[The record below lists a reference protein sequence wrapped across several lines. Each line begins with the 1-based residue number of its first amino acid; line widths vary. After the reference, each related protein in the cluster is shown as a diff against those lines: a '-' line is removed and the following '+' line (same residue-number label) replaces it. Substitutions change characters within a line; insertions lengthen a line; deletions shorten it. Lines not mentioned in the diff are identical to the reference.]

1 MPDPRFFNDIEGAP
15 WPDVLRIKQERLLTQ
30 IAYVA
35 RHSTFY
41 QRKFAKAGVDVGRI
55 KRLEDVE
62 SLPFTEK
69 TELRASLESAPPLGH
84 HRAAPLEKVVQIQ
97 ASSGTTGSPAYV
109 GLTRHD
115 QYVWQEMGARC
126 LYVHGVRPR
135 DLTMHGFSVSRG
147 FVGGLPISQIVLHLG
162 AIEVPIG
169 ADAGTDRILR
179 VMKDLRPRA
188 VLATLYFAIHLA
200 EQAPRLVDIEA
211 RALGVR
217 VVSVGGEPGGGI
229 PSVRQRIESLWEADC
244 RELCGGT
251 DLGVAYWAECGRKTG
266 MHETA
271 QEFIYV
277 ELIDPGSGAVLPWTE
292 GTTGE
297 LVYTAL
303 DRECSPLVRFRTR
316 DHAVVTGTGRCA
328 CGRTAPMIRVFGRTD
343 DMLIVKGINVFP
355 SAIKDVVG
363 SFEPRTTGN
372 LRIVADFPGHTTQ
385 RPLRIK
391 VEYGPVVAGRG
402 ARVERHGAAVAA
414 LDAEVERLGAEVERL
429 RQEVSERLRGLLNF
443 APAVEMV
450 PPDTFEKPGVHKVAL
465 IVREEGGG

>member
-1 MPDPRFFNDIEGAP
+1 MADPRFFNDIEGLP
-15 WPDVLRIKQERLLTQ
+15 WADVLRIKQEKLVAQLG
-30 IAYVA
+30 YLA
-35 RHSTFY
+35 RHSPFY
-41 QRKFAKAGVDVGRI
+41 QRKLAAAGADPGRVR
-55 KRLEDVE
+55 RLDDLPA
-62 SLPFTEK
+62 LPFTEK
-69 TELRASLESAPPLGH
+69 AELRASLAEAPPLGH
-84 HRAAPLEKVVQIQ
+84 HRAAPLDAVVQIQ

-109 GLTRHD
+109 GLTRRD
-115 QYVWQEMGARC
+115 QYAWQEMGARC
-126 LYVHGVRPR
+126 LYAHGIRPG

-147 FVGGLPISQIVLHLG
+147 FVGGLPMSQIVLHLG
-162 AIEVPIG
+162 AVEIPIG

-179 VMKDLRPRA
+179 VMHDLRPRA
-188 VLATLYFAIHLA
+188 LLATPYFAVHLA
-200 EQAPRLVDIEA
+200 EQAPRLVGAQA
-211 RALGVR
+211 RDLGVG

-229 PSVRQRIESLWEADC
+229 PSVRQKIESLWAADC

-251 DLGVAYWAECGRKTG
+251 DLGVAYWAECETKQG

-277 ELIDPGSGAVLPWTE
+277 ELIDPATGAGQPWTE

-303 DRECSPLVRFRTR
+303 DRECSPLLRFRTR
-316 DHAVVTGTGRCA
+316 DHAVVTGTGPCA

-363 SFEPRTTGN
+363 GFEPRTTGN

-385 RPLRIK
+385 RALRIR
-391 VEYGPVVAGRG
+391 VEHGRALAGRG
-402 ARVERHGAAVAA
+402 
-414 LDAEVERLGAEVERL
+414 DQIERL
-429 RQEVSERLRGLLNF
+429 RQELSERLRGLLNF

-450 PPDTFEKPGVHKVAL
+450 PPDTFETPGVQKVAL
-465 IVREEGGG
+465 IVREVPPSNASVEERA

>member
-1 MPDPRFFNDIEGAP
+1 MSHAGRFFNDIEGAS
-15 WPDVLRIKQERLLTQ
+15 WTDVLRVKQEKLVAQL
-30 IAYVA
+30 AYVA
-35 RHSTFY
+35 NHSEFY
-41 QRKFAKAGVDVGRI
+41 QRKFGGAGVDVGRI

-62 SLPFTEK
+62 TLPFTEK
-69 TELRASLESAPPLGH
+69 SELRTSLEAAPPLGH
-84 HRAAPLEKVVQIQ
+84 HRAAPKDRIVQIQ

-109 GLTRHD
+109 GLTRRD
-115 QYVWQEMGARC
+115 QYVWQETGARC
-126 LYVHGVRPR
+126 LYAHGVRPG
-135 DLTMHGFSVSRG
+135 DLTMHAFSVSRG

-162 AIEVPIG
+162 AVEIPIG
-169 ADAGTDRILR
+169 ADAGADRILR
-179 VMKDLRPRA
+179 VTKDVRPSA
-188 VLATLYFAIHLA
+188 LLGTPYFAIYLA
-200 EQAPRLVDIEA
+200 EQAPRLVGVDA
-211 RALGVR
+211 RTLGVR
-217 VVSVGGEPGGGI
+217 IVTVGGEPGGGI
-229 PSVRQRIESLWEADC
+229 PSVRQKIESLWDAEC

-251 DLGVAYWAECGRKTG
+251 DLGVAYWAECETKLG
-266 MHETA
+266 MHETC

-277 ELIDPGSGAVLPWTE
+277 ELIDPDTGVVLPWKE

-316 DHAVVTGTGRCA
+316 DHALVTRTGPCA

-355 SAIKDVVG
+355 SAVRDVVT

-391 VEYGPVVAGRG
+391 VEHGPALTGRG
-402 ARVERHGAAVAA
+402 DEI
-414 LDAEVERLGAEVERL
+414 ERL
-429 RQEVSERLRGLLNF
+429 RQEVSGRLRGLLNF

-450 PPDTFEKPGVHKVAL
+450 RPDTFEKPGVHKVAL
-465 IVREEGGG
+465 IVREDSTTEGRG

>member
-1 MPDPRFFNDIEGAP
+1 MADRRFFNDIEGAP
-15 WPDVLRIKQERLLTQ
+15 WPDVLRLKQEKLLTQ
-30 IAYVA
+30 LAYVGT
-35 RHSTFY
+35 HSAFY
-41 QRKFAKAGVDVGRI
+41 QHKFADAGVDVGRV
-55 KRLEDVE
+55 KRLEDLE
-62 SLPFTEK
+62 ALPFTEK
-69 TELRASLESAPPLGH
+69 SELRASLAAAPLLGH
-84 HRAAPLEKVVQIQ
+84 HRAAPMEKVAQIQ

-109 GLTRHD
+109 GLTRRD

-126 LYVHGVRPR
+126 LYAHGLRPG
-135 DLTMHGFSVSRG
+135 DLAMHGFSVSRG
-147 FVGGLPISQIVLHLG
+147 FVGGLPLSQIVLHLG
-162 AIEVPIG
+162 AVEIPIG

-179 VMKDLRPRA
+179 VTRDLRPRA
-188 VLATLYFAIHLA
+188 LLATPYFAIHLA
-200 EQAPRLVDIEA
+200 EQAPRLVGVEA
-211 RALGVR
+211 RDLGIR

-229 PSVRQRIESLWEADC
+229 PSVRQKIESLWEADC

-251 DLGVAYWAECGRKTG
+251 DLGVAYWAECERKAG

-277 ELIDPGSGAVLPWTE
+277 ELIDPDTGAVRPWRE

-303 DRECSPLVRFRTR
+303 DRECSPLVRFRMR
-316 DHAVVTGTGRCA
+316 DHAVVTGTGPCA

-363 SFEPRTTGN
+363 GFEPRTTGH
-372 LRIVADFPGHTTQ
+372 LRIVADFSGHTTQ

-391 VEYGPVVAGRG
+391 VEYGPGLAG
-402 ARVERHGAAVAA
+402 
-414 LDAEVERLGAEVERL
+414 LGEEIERL
-429 RQEVSERLRGLLNF
+429 RQELSERLRGLLNF

-450 PPDTFEKPGVHKVAL
+450 RPDIFEKPGVQKVAL
-465 IVREEGGG
+465 IVREERPR

>member
-1 MPDPRFFNDIEGAP
+1 MADPRFFNDVEGVP
-15 WPDVLRIKQERLLTQ
+15 WPDVLRLKREKLLTQ
-30 IAYVA
+30 LAYVRA
-35 RHSTFY
+35 RSAFY
-41 QRKFAKAGVDVGRI
+41 QRKFAAAGVDPERV
-55 KRLEDVE
+55 KHLEDVE
-62 SLPFTEK
+62 ALPFTEK
-69 TELRASLESAPPLGH
+69 AELRASLAEAPPLGH
-84 HRAAPLEKVVQIQ
+84 HQAAPLEAVAQIQ

-109 GLTRHD
+109 GLTRRD

-126 LYVHGVRPR
+126 LYAHGIRPG

-147 FVGGLPISQIVLHLG
+147 FVGGLPVSQIVLHLG
-162 AIEVPIG
+162 AVEIPIG

-179 VMKDLRPRA
+179 VMHDLRPRA
-188 VLATLYFAIHLA
+188 LLATPYFAIHLA
-200 EQAPRLVDIEA
+200 EQAPRLVGVEA
-211 RALGVR
+211 RDLGVG

-229 PSVRQRIESLWEADC
+229 PAVRQKVESLWRADC

-251 DLGVAYWAECGRKTG
+251 DFGCAYWAECERKEG

-271 QEFIYV
+271 QEFLYV
-277 ELIDPGSGAVLPWTE
+277 ELIDPDTGAIQPWKE
-292 GTTGE
+292 GVTGE

-316 DHAVVTGTGRCA
+316 DHAVVTGAGPCA
-328 CGRTAPMIRVFGRTD
+328 CGRTAPTIRVFGRTD

-355 SAIKDVVG
+355 SAIRDVVT

-391 VEYGPVVAGRG
+391 VEYGPSFAGRG
-402 ARVERHGAAVAA
+402 EGI
-414 LDAEVERLGAEVERL
+414 ERL
-429 RQEVSERLRGLLNF
+429 RQELSERLRGLLNF
-443 APAVEMV
+443 APAVEMA

-465 IVREEGGG
+465 IVREAPGG

>member
-1 MPDPRFFNDIEGAP
+1 MAHPHFFNDIEGAP
-15 WPDVLRIKQERLLTQ
+15 WDEVRAIKLQKLQTQ
-30 IAYVA
+30 LAYLQA
-35 RHSTFY
+35 HSAFY
-41 QRKFAKAGVDVGRI
+41 QRKFAAAGVDLGTVR
-55 KRLEDVE
+55 RLEDVAT
-62 SLPFTEK
+62 LPFTEK
-69 TELRASLESAPPLGH
+69 AELRASLQEAPLLGL

-109 GLTRHD
+109 GLTRRD
-115 QYVWQEMGARC
+115 QYVWQETGARC
-126 LYVHGVRPR
+126 LYANGVRPG
-135 DLTMHGFSVSRG
+135 DLAMHGFSVSRG
-147 FVGGLPISQIVLHLG
+147 FVGGLPMSQIVLHLG
-162 AIEVPIG
+162 ATEIPIG

-179 VMKDLRPRA
+179 VMHDLRPQA
-188 VLATLYFAIHLA
+188 LLATPYFAIHLA
-200 EQAPRLVDIEA
+200 EQAPRHVGVEA

-217 VVSVGGEPGGGI
+217 TISVGGEPGGGI
-229 PSVRQRIESLWEADC
+229 PAVREKIEQLWDATC

-251 DLGVAYWAECGRKTG
+251 DLGCAYWGECETKRG

-277 ELIDPGSGAVLPWTE
+277 ELIDPTTGQVLPWTE

-316 DHAVVTGTGRCA
+316 DHAVVTGTRCD

-355 SAIKDVVG
+355 SAVRDVVT

-372 LRIVADFPGHTTQ
+372 LRIIADFPGYTTQ

-391 VEYGPVVAGRG
+391 VEHGPALAGDG
-402 ARVERHGAAVAA
+402 G
-414 LDAEVERLGAEVERL
+414 GIERL
-429 RQEVSERLRGLLNF
+429 RQELAERLRGLLNF

-450 PPDTFEKPGVHKVAL
+450 PPDTFEKPGIHKVAL
-465 IVREEGGG
+465 IAREGPAHDDVKG

>member
-1 MPDPRFFNDIEGAP
+1 MGHARFFNEIEGLDWAK
-15 WPDVLRIKQERLLTQ
+15 VLALKQEKLPAQLQ
-30 IAYVA
+30 YVQA
-35 RHSTFY
+35 RSPFY
-41 QRKFAKAGVDVGRI
+41 QRKFAEAGVDPGKIR
-55 KRLEDVE
+55 RLEDVQM
-62 SLPFTEK
+62 LPFTEK
-69 TELRASLESAPPLGH
+69 TELRASLQASPPLGS
-84 HRAAPLEKVVQIQ
+84 HRAAPMETIVQIQ

-126 LYVHGVRPR
+126 LYAHGIRPG
-135 DLTMHGFSVSRG
+135 DLVMHGFSVSRG
-147 FVGGLPISQIVLHLG
+147 FVGGLPVAQIVLHLG
-162 AIEVPIG
+162 GIEIPIG
-169 ADAGTDRILR
+169 ADAGTERILR
-179 VMKDLRPRA
+179 VMKDLRPQA
-188 VLATLYFAIHLA
+188 LLATPYFAIHLA
-200 EQAPRLVDIEA
+200 EQAPRIVGVEA

-229 PSVRQRIESLWEADC
+229 PAVRQKIEELWDAEC

-251 DLGVAYWAECGRKTG
+251 DLGVAYWAECEEKRG

-277 ELIDPGSGAVLPWTE
+277 ELINPETGEVLPWNE

-316 DHAVVTGTGRCA
+316 DHAVATGIGCP

-343 DMLIVKGINVFP
+343 DMLIVRGINVFP
-355 SAIKDVVG
+355 SAIQDVVS

-372 LRIVADFPGHTTQ
+372 LRIIADFPCHTTQ

-391 VEYGPVVAGRG
+391 VEYGEALAGKG
-402 ARVERHGAAVAA
+402 E
-414 LDAEVERLGAEVERL
+414 EIERL
-429 RQEVSERLRGLLNF
+429 RAELSARLHGLLNF

-450 PPDTFEKPGVHKVAL
+450 PPNTFEKPGVHKVSL
-465 IVREEGGG
+465 IVREGAGLEIPKP